1 MYLVPLPVKTGAP
14 SCFSNRPRLVCNQL
28 DVRIGWFLLRA
39 TTKNH
44 RTQRT
49 HHQSFHFT
57 SLDPW
62 RYAMCEPFML
72 L

>member
-14 SCFSNRPRLVCNQL
+14 PCFSNRPRLVCNQL
-28 DVRIGWFLLRA
+28 DVTIGWFLLRA

-44 RTQRT
+44 GTQHT

-57 SLDPW
+57 SVDLW
-62 RYAMCEPFML
+62 RYAICEPFML